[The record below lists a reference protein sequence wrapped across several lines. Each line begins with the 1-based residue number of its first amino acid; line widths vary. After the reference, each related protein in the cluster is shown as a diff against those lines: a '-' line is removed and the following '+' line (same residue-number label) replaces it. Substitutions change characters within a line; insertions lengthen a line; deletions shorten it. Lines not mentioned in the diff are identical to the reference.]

1 MTSNDGALLSVR
13 DLSVE
18 FRSPSGPILAV
29 DRVSFDVK
37 PGEVLSIVG
46 ESGSGKSVTALSILG
61 LHDEFS
67 GRIANGSIH
76 YGGQDLVKLDTQH
89 LRRIRGTEIA
99 MIFQEPMSALN
110 PVMTIGDQ
118 IAESLIVRGMNRRMA
133 RERAVDLLDRVR
145 IPSASRRAKE
155 FPHQFSGGMR
165 QRAMIAMA
173 LVGNPKL
180 LIADEPTTALDVTI
194 QAQILE
200 LLRSLQEETGMS
212 MILITHDMGIV
223 ANYADRAQ
231 VMYCG
236 RVVESGPV
244 RDLFDRPSHPYTR
257 QLLACIPK
265 LGVVEE
271 RMRAIPGFVP
281 SPSSWGDGCRFAGRC
296 ELTRSDCTASRP
308 DLREIAPHHQA
319 ACFLLE
325 GATIQ

>member
-1 MTSNDGALLSVR
+1 
-13 DLSVE
+13 
-18 FRSPSGPILAV
+18 
-29 DRVSFDVK
+29 
-37 PGEVLSIVG
+37 
-46 ESGSGKSVTALSILG
+46 
-61 LHDEFS
+61 
-67 GRIANGSIH
+67 
-76 YGGQDLVKLDTQH
+76 
-89 LRRIRGTEIA
+89 